1 MSTPRI
7 VKLLLQMPEE
17 ELEELEQLAWERD
30 LTVTDTL
37 PQAVQTERFFH
48 DSLRK
53 GNSSC
58 CTSLT
63 GRTSVS
69 SCSDPR

>member
-17 ELEELEQLAWERD
+17 ELEELEQLARERD

-37 PQAVQTERFFH
+37 RQAVQTERFFR

-53 GNSSC
+53 GSSSC
-58 CTSLT
+58 CGSLT